1 MEGGKHSAADVVAQA
16 QALLTEPE
24 LLRAM
29 FDVGYFPR
37 TRRQAK
43 LRWASH
49 FEYCTRI
56 RSNALLAAFIAAP
69 RVGYS

>member
-1 MEGGKHSAADVVAQA
+1 
-16 QALLTEPE
+16 
-24 LLRAM
+24 M
-29 FDVGYFPR
+29 FDVGYFPPN
-37 TRRQAK
+37 TPPDT

-69 RVGYS
+69 RVGYSR